1 MYTISFFPPFS
12 ASAAA
17 EFFNRHLNHMK
28 TILLYSR
35 CGWERKPLR
44 VNFMII
50 FFGFKKMLQMEISR
64 TSLQRQKVARFVG
77 KLGSVL
83 EYMAACTWLLLS
95 QILIIRKLPNGKVLL
110 IVRCLCN
117 STVISDLSST
127 HCCQF
132 DG

>member
-1 MYTISFFPPFS
+1 
-12 ASAAA
+12 
-17 EFFNRHLNHMK
+17 MK

-95 QILIIRKLPNGKVLL
+95 HNTDYSETAKWEGSAHRTLL
-110 IVRCLCN
+110 M
-117 STVISDLSST
+117 
-127 HCCQF
+127 
-132 DG
+132 